1 MAIVGYSIY
10 RSDDVPRVELLAIET
25 ELLGRLCPLWLT
37 KDKMTQ
43 EIELITH
50 RSWALD
56 RAPAALHTCSPAAVA
71 SSQPASSGKL
81 ASSFRGRNWKQ
92 LQPPDK
98 QNEDK

>member
-1 MAIVGYSIY
+1 MGYSIY
-10 RSDDVPRVELLAIET
+10 RFDDVPRVELLAIET
-25 ELLGRLCPLWLT
+25 ELLVVCTIYPLWLT

-56 RAPAALHTCSPAAVA
+56 RAPAALHTCGPAAVA
-71 SSQPASSGKL
+71 SSQPVSSGKL
-81 ASSFRGRNWKQ
+81 ASSFRGRNRKQ